1 MIGPGAALALC
12 LRLPCGRGGGRADAH
27 MRPGRGQGGQR
38 GASLLHTKDSVNEH
52 IQNTRV
58 DAPPLA
64 PHGRNTHTYTA
75 DEYYTAVMKRS

>member
-1 MIGPGAALALC
+1 MPSAAVRA
-12 LRLPCGRGGGRADAH
+12 GRGARRRAYAK

-38 GASLLHTKDSVNEH
+38 GAALLSAHTRLVNEH

-64 PHGRNTHTYTA
+64 PHGRNTHIY
-75 DEYYTAVMKRS
+75 RR